1 MRLKINLSGILDEVE
16 GNYEI
21 IPYLLKMYLKDIENL
36 PIVIDPKNIA
46 EQDIDVE
53 TGRLSYRYHLT
64 DDLFYVDVEYKP
76 EK

>member
-16 GNYEI
+16 GDYTV

-36 PIVIDPKNIA
+36 PIVIDPNKVA

-53 TGRLSYRYHLT
+53 TGKISYQYHLT
-64 DDLFYVDVEYKP
+64 DELFYVDVDYHP